1 MNILSN
7 IVAASALFLTFS
19 IAQAASAPVL
29 DTYIGRAAVSNS
41 GNDDEVLLAAIDHW
55 EATGLSY
62 NFIGDWVSVPDADTS
77 DLTKVEN
84 AGVVELTYN
93 EFGYVNVLD
102 KPSYFVLKF
111 GSGQNDYDLFF
122 FKNEMSYNQLVWNN
136 EELSNLLCGSV
147 EDFGV
152 TKCDDKSK
160 KLGLSHYIYSG
171 DVSEVP
177 LPAAVWLF
185 GSAFAGLMGV
195 ARKRTKVA

>member
-1 MNILSN
+1 
-7 IVAASALFLTFS
+7 
-19 IAQAASAPVL
+19 
-29 DTYIGRAAVSNS
+29 
-41 GNDDEVLLAAIDHW
+41 
-55 EATGLSY
+55 
-62 NFIGDWVSVPDADTS
+62 
-77 DLTKVEN
+77 
-84 AGVVELTYN
+84 
-93 EFGYVNVLD
+93 
-102 KPSYFVLKF
+102 
-111 GSGQNDYDLFF
+111 
-122 FKNEMSYNQLVWNN
+122 MSYNQLVWNN

-152 TKCDDKSK
+152 TRCDDKSK

>member
-111 GSGQNDYDLFF
+111 GSG
-122 FKNEMSYNQLVWNN
+122 
-136 EELSNLLCGSV
+136 
-147 EDFGV
+147 
-152 TKCDDKSK
+152 
-160 KLGLSHYIYSG
+160 
-171 DVSEVP
+171 
-177 LPAAVWLF
+177 
-185 GSAFAGLMGV
+185 
-195 ARKRTKVA
+195 